1 MQGCHMDHRGWRIVR
16 LAIVI
21 ALLPMAVWAHEI
33 GVEADEALARGLNLS
48 IFFLLAMPMV
58 LVGALFG
65 TVYVAQ
71 KRAQKHAR
79 KDTVETQKAC
89 AQ

>member
-1 MQGCHMDHRGWRIVR
+1 MQGCYMYRRGWRIVR
-16 LAIVI
+16 LATVI
-21 ALLPMAVWAHEI
+21 ASLPLAAWAHEI
-33 GVEADEALARGLNLS
+33 GAEADGALARGLNMS

-58 LVGALFG
+58 IFGAIFG

-79 KDTVETQKAC
+79 QGPTETQKAC
-89 AQ
+89 VQ

>member
-1 MQGCHMDHRGWRIVR
+1 MW

-21 ALLPMAVWAHEI
+21 ALLPVAVWAHEI
-33 GVEADEALARGLNLS
+33 GVEADEALARGLNMS

-58 LVGALFG
+58 IFGAIFG

-79 KDTVETQKAC
+79 KAPAETQKVRI
-89 AQ
+89 Q

>member
-1 MQGCHMDHRGWRIVR
+1 MDHRGWRIVR
-16 LAIVI
+16 LATVI
-21 ALLPMAVWAHEI
+21 ALFPVAVWAHEI

-58 LVGALFG
+58 IFGAIFG

-79 KDTVETQKAC
+79 KATAETQKAH
-89 AQ
+89 AQG